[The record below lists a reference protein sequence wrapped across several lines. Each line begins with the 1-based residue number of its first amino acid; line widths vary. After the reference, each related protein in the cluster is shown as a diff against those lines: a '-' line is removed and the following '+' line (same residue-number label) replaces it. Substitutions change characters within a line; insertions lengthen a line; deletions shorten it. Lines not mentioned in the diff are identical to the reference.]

1 MSGTCCRAGDEVTN
15 PRRLVLE
22 RFRVEERRQ
31 LTERGA
37 YYLVRSSSHA
47 AKQRRWR

>member
-1 MSGTCCRAGDEVTN
+1 MSGTWCRAGDEVTN

-22 RFRVEERRQ
+22 RFRVVERRQ
-31 LTERGA
+31 LTERGV

-47 AKQRRWR
+47 AK